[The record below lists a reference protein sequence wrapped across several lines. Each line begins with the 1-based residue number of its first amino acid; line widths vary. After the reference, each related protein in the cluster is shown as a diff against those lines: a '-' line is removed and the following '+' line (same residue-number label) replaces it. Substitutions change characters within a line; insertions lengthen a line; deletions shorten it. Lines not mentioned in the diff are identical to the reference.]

1 MATYKDIKGIKV
13 ESLSSDPPVATSLGE
28 MWYNTTSGALKY
40 SIEGPG
46 AWSSGGTQTT
56 ALATAALTGT
66 QTAAI
71 SMAGFYDLQT
81 TLTYNGTAWTA
92 VNNLTQLGRNSPG
105 AFGTQSAALC
115 AGGYNTDDNATFDY
129 SETWD
134 GTNWTEGNNINTPRG
149 YLATANQGTT
159 SAGLI
164 FGGRAGPTGNAQTT
178 SAESYDGTNW
188 TESTALNTAVQ
199 SCFGG
204 GTQTAAFCVGGQAVP
219 AAVGLNQQWNGT
231 GWTNETA
238 INTARQNGICSGG
251 TVTAALIA
259 GGSDP
264 TSALTESWNGTGWTE
279 VADLST
285 ARYASGKGTGSNT
298 AALCAGGATG
308 TPPPAGTGLTEEFND
323 PGPTS
328 TVTFTAS

>member
-92 VNNLTQLGRNSPG
+92 VNSLTQLGRNSPG
-105 AFGTQSAALC
+105 AFGTQTAALC

-129 SETWD
+129 SETWN
-134 GTNWTEGNNINTPRG
+134 GTSWSEGNNINTPRG
-149 YLATANQGTT
+149 YIASANQGTT
-159 SAGLI
+159 TAGLI
-164 FGGRAGPTGNAQTT
+164 FGGLAGPTGNATTT

-188 TESTALNTAVQ
+188 TESTALNTSLQ
-199 SCFGG
+199 SAGGG
-204 GTQTAAFCVGGQAVP
+204 GTPTAAFCAGGQQP
-219 AAVGLNQQWNGT
+219 AAFDGNQQWNGT

-238 INTARQNGICSGG
+238 INTARGLMGSAGS
-251 TVTAALIA
+251 VTAALIY
-259 GGSDP
+259 GGDP
-264 TSALTESWNGTGWTE
+264 APGAFASVESWNGTSWTE

-285 ARYASGKGTGSNT
+285 ARYQMGKGTGSST
-298 AALCAGGATG
+298 AALCSGGATG
-308 TPPPAGTGLTEEFND
+308 SPPPAGTGLTEEWND
-323 PGPTS
+323 PVQVIK
-328 TVTFTAS
+328 TVTVS